1 VILSGNTLYG
11 TTQYGGSS
19 GLYGTVFKINTDGSG
34 YTVLKNFTDSDGAN
48 PRGGLTLSGGTLYGT
63 TENGGAIGNGTI
75 FKLDLPTPP
84 SITNTLAG
92 ITVFAGTT
100 TNFFIGVSGSAPLSY
115 QWYFNNAPL
124 ATAANATLPFAPAVT
139 NQTGNYFVIVTN
151 AYGAATS
158 SVVSLTVTNGVSA
171 VGYVVSGSAPFAF
184 ENISGTG
191 TRVLADV
198 DDSFVSANIG
208 FNFNFYASNYTSLF
222 INVNGLLSFGTDN
235 SAYSNVNLTNTS
247 PSVDVPSMA
256 ILWDDWVT
264 TASLGA
270 DAIYYQTL
278 GSPGNRRFVV
288 QWNNLFGYSTSPS
301 GVTFE
306 AILYEADGSFV
317 FQYQDVLTGDSRN
330 NGASA
335 TVGIRNT
342 NGQLTGQNLQWS
354 FNQGVITNSQAIRFT
369 VGQTFNSIPPNIT
382 SALAGVTVYAGTT
395 TNFTIGVNGSNPL
408 SYQWYFN
415 NAPLVTANNATLLF
429 APTVTNQTGN
439 YFVIIT
445 NAYGAATSSVVA
457 LTVLNPNP
465 VITVQPT
472 NQIVFLNNNVTFS
485 VTATGSNPLYYQ
497 WRFNSAI
504 VFGAT
509 NSSLTISSVNFGN
522 AGNYQ
527 VIITNNYGSVTSSVA
542 QLLVTNAMNTA
553 RAGHTTTVLANG
565 KVLVA
570 GGENGSVN
578 LSTAELY
585 DPATGAWTVTG
596 GMNTAR
602 HAHTA
607 TLLPNGKVLVTGPKL
622 APLVQ

>member
-1 VILSGNTLYG
+1 
-11 TTQYGGSS
+11 
-19 GLYGTVFKINTDGSG
+19 
-34 YTVLKNFTDSDGAN
+34 
-48 PRGGLTLSGGTLYGT
+48 
-63 TENGGAIGNGTI
+63 
-75 FKLDLPTPP
+75 
-84 SITNTLAG
+84 
-92 ITVFAGTT
+92 
-100 TNFFIGVSGSAPLSY
+100 
-115 QWYFNNAPL
+115 
-124 ATAANATLPFAPAVT
+124 
-139 NQTGNYFVIVTN
+139 
-151 AYGAATS
+151 
-158 SVVSLTVTNGVSA
+158 
-171 VGYVVSGSAPFAF
+171 
-184 ENISGTG
+184 
-191 TRVLADV
+191 
-198 DDSFVSANIG
+198 
-208 FNFNFYASNYTSLF
+208 
-222 INVNGLLSFGTDN
+222 
-235 SAYSNVNLTNTS
+235 
-247 PSVDVPSMA
+247 
-256 ILWDDWVT
+256 
-264 TASLGA
+264 
-270 DAIYYQTL
+270 
-278 GSPGNRRFVV
+278 
-288 QWNNLFGYSTSPS
+288 
-301 GVTFE
+301 
-306 AILYEADGSFV
+306 
-317 FQYQDVLTGDSRN
+317 
-330 NGASA
+330 
-335 TVGIRNT
+335 
-342 NGQLTGQNLQWS
+342 
-354 FNQGVITNSQAIRFT
+354 
-369 VGQTFNSIPPNIT
+369 
-382 SALAGVTVYAGTT
+382 LAGVTVYAGTT